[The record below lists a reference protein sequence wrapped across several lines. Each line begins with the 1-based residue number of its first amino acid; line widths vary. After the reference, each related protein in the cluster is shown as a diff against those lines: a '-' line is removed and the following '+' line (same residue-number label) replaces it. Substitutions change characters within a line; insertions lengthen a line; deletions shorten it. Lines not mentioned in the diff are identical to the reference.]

1 MLSCLFIAASW
12 SPAGTLLAVLY
23 VMFSCVFV
31 PFTCGI
37 LGQVWYLI
45 VLIPDICLLP
55 YFSNL
60 YNASSH
66 RKILP
71 LGISTRSNTN
81 LAVELH
87 RLAIDI
93 LKVFF

>member
-1 MLSCLFIAASW
+1 MFF
-12 SPAGTLLAVLY
+12 VL
-23 VMFSCVFV
+23 
-31 PFTCGI
+31 FTCGI
-37 LGQVWYLI
+37 LGKVWYLI
-45 VLIPDICLLP
+45 VSVPDICLLP

-71 LGISTRSNTN
+71 LGLSTRSNTN
-81 LAVELH
+81 LAVGLH

-93 LKVFF
+93 FKGFFLEIINWFYIL